1 MKHTYGGGGGG
12 ACCCPNKILRACG
25 ALTVRG
31 KTSSNLGP
39 SDPKPVPLPLP
50 VSALISANESCLGEF
65 IKIQVIFRDP
75 ELVALEGPKNLHS
88 YQAPLY
94 LVHT

>member
-1 MKHTYGGGGGG
+1 MGVGGGG
-12 ACCCPNKILRACG
+12 ACHCPNEILRACG
-25 ALTVRG
+25 ALTVRV
-31 KTSSNLGP
+31 KASSNPGP
-39 SDPKPVPLPLP
+39 SDPKPVHLPLP

-65 IKIQVIFRDP
+65 IKMQVIFRDP
-75 ELVALEGPKNLHS
+75 EFVTAEGPKNLHP